1 MIFELKVF
9 GLPLMS
15 FSWAKAELV
24 DDDAEAVSLGSD
36 TEVAEDNNDNRGG
49 YGFARRG

>member
-9 GLPLMS
+9 GLPLLS

-24 DDDAEAVSLGSD
+24 DDAEAVTLG
-36 TEVAEDNNDNRGG
+36 TVAEVAEDNDDDRGG